1 VGRGRCSRPGLFV
14 VGLRGMGSENTSLGY
29 AGDLSA
35 TDAWAL
41 LCGDPAVQL
50 VDVRTRAEWSFVG
63 LPDLAGIGRQ
73 VHCVEWQSYPTM
85 AQNPSFVAHAESTLG
100 GRKDA
105 PVLLLCRSGARSRSA
120 AMAMTASGYT
130 RAYNVA
136 GGFEG
141 DLDGS
146 SHRGG
151 ANGWKAAGLPWKQ
164 T

>member
-1 VGRGRCSRPGLFV
+1 MTPG
-14 VGLRGMGSENTSLGY
+14 NTSLGY

-41 LCGDPAVQL
+41 LQSDPAAQL
-50 VDVRTRAEWSFVG
+50 VDVRTVAEWSFVG

-73 VHCVEWQSYPTM
+73 VHCVEWQSYPSM
-85 AQNPSFVAHAESTLG
+85 AQNPSFVAQAGAAIGS
-100 GRKDA
+100 RKDA
-105 PVLLLCRSGARSRSA
+105 PVLLLCRSGGRSRAA
-120 AMAMTASGYT
+120 AMAMTAAGYEQ
-130 RAYNVA
+130 AYNVA

-141 DLDGS
+141 DLDKN

-151 ANGWKAAGLPWKQ
+151 ANGWKAAGLPWRQ